1 MATLRDLGLEPRA
14 TGAAPTLRD
23 MGVLPRQ
30 AVDVMP
36 LEDQASANSMGQLRR
51 GFTSGLLGSD
61 ANAMAAD
68 ESSLRAQGRAAEAD
82 ALRSRI
88 AATQQRA
95 ATFAPK
101 EQDVTQLNWEPGRI
115 LDYGLGAV
123 GQGTASML
131 EPAGAAAGLGAASQV
146 LGAIPTAPT
155 RLLSGALRLAAPAA
169 AGYLNFRQAKGEFYN
184 DAAEDPAAMAG
195 KTPEEINA
203 AANKSGVIAGAFDT
217 ILPGL
222 AAERMVGRQG
232 LKALAKAPTA
242 LKIGADLAGEGATEV
257 MQGEVKRHFLGDL
270 NPLRDTSKDTADRWN
285 DLAGGILGAG
295 PISTASHLM
304 ANGHKRLDVE
314 DDPNNDVSGKA
325 KPDAEPKTGGSFTD
339 VLKRGAQERKDRRA
353 ADDES
358 GANAWRNELSAS
370 EIEGDDYVKATQ
382 NQHAALVKEL
392 ESRVSK
398 GEAGAQEH
406 LDAMRAQDPN
416 DPMFPVDSEPRMA
429 ARDFL
434 IGDGTDDAHAEKLL
448 KAYQGRKLNTQMGY
462 NDIGRKVAAYELGG
476 KAGAGEAIKPNDP
489 ARAEAIAK
497 YREMGQRARLT
508 ADVMVKALPEAKKKF
523 GKVAAALGQE
533 LAHFAG
539 QDYEKPTTGDVARV
553 LRMGASMVSLY
564 GGEKAHEM
572 VIQAGR
578 AAGIEGTK
586 LFKTMNASVS
596 VAREDAGAYQK
607 AQTVSREAAAEQL
620 VKTLPPAVELKLRKD
635 GVDLTDPDAR
645 EHLLSMVEDSF
656 DGTGMSE
663 EAMTKTLG
671 KEAVDALREVIGQPI
686 APRRRVAPTE
696 EQSSARDTPDT
707 KAPVESDENTGEGGL
722 DEDGFEQ
729 NAAAKNVEKAPGSK
743 IYYSRGKTG
752 TKVKADGLAHPFTK
766 DNKNELPWLSRA
778 DDRLTVDGDKPGEPT
793 GANTLEDMHAKA
805 YADLGGG
812 YKKIVTSTK
821 RPADGKVV
829 TENIAPNEIA
839 PDGKSPSHLGVGSYR
854 VRTVSA
860 KEVMDTHGVSADKR
874 VELLREYAGKM
885 RGGKVA
891 LSKDDPTI
899 QQLSTLER
907 RIAKLEKSTPKELV
921 KGVGPKG
928 ATTAENPKRAEIDAL
943 KGQHAEAV
951 AKLAAK
957 VGVEPKDGMTVAD
970 IANGYFGDHFM
981 VVAEQMAEK
990 DHLRMDLSDVT
1001 KMVRRGND
1009 DLDYSQQFESAGT
1022 MGKVQADMNLIR
1034 FESDKATTKEGVGV
1048 AVAKNGIAVIR
1059 AADLVKWVRDNRIE
1073 FNKRETVTE
1082 KSTAIDFRN
1091 DLMEGIGAL
1100 AAGGYLH
1107 SMPFMLNAVGER
1119 ESFEQGFPPSL
1130 KLETTTQRKLDN
1142 KREKVRKDV
1151 KARLEAGL
1159 PGTAEADTVVDQDAV
1174 AREQAVEPKFDR
1186 NTDADELIDEGRK
1199 RERPTSVVKDSR
1211 DFGPVPPS
1219 DDLEVTSSEQYW
1231 DAPGAPASEAAVPT
1245 NPTADE
1251 RRFMGPQPQNKE
1263 RRRFPVAPETVDNH
1277 DGQSSH
1283 VPSDFEP
1290 RKQKQGAVP
1299 TDRTELA
1306 MRNAVQDAALDK
1318 VDTLTPTNAMHRG
1331 ARLAESIWGGFRDD
1345 PRGSFLRLQRLVNAL
1360 SAPTFSDSGPVGGK
1374 HYAAAAAPLLTP
1386 SNIAKL
1392 VASAKDPNKAKSM
1405 LEGMRDKTAKAIATA
1420 EFEISAGDKLKLAK
1434 LLMGQPDASITKAR
1448 AYLEGAKPIVSKT
1461 EPVAKKP
1468 GAVTLTGKSP
1478 YLAKDQA
1485 KADTATKFIGRGSGA
1500 SSTAQYAKDFGEK
1513 ANSGTY
1519 TAADRVF
1526 VSAEGNRD
1534 GRVNPD
1540 RAELDKAVAA
1550 GATFIT
1556 DDAANRKRPYNVG
1569 ERQIEKYLTEK
1580 GYAET
1585 KPGEWTKAESTAGR
1599 KLNAQTKPMQQL
1611 TASTVQTVAQT
1622 RSLMRL
1628 LGFKAAPAQFADV
1641 AEKLLTDPSQDPAA
1655 FIKQSAQALSHLLIR
1670 RDNVKAAMKG
1680 VAWAQERQRLIA
1692 KLTAEGMGRIAAQEQ
1707 AFQTLV
1713 GEVLAEELKARTTA
1727 EHMSSSTI
1735 FGAAKSFVSSFK
1747 KMTASNE
1754 FTEVVRNELNKLIE
1768 QANNPERLK
1777 EGFAKVTFQAAVD
1790 SDPQAA
1796 AVLAHMATSPKIA
1809 LTGSIVLSATGSV
1822 YRNAANMLHDL
1833 DFVVKGTHA
1842 AMLTHLDK
1850 AFPNSVQVNGFT
1862 GSAGTVYTHIVP
1874 PPGAKVVGMTYKA
1887 GKATYTI
1894 ERDGVTTGRAWY
1906 EGDSER
1912 KEGERATTVDFFVD
1926 SNQDAAQIVPFTTGG
1941 KTHNVRVTSAG
1952 SIFEKKMEMARPK
1965 DMLDY
1970 TRYVP
1975 EAGRKLN
1982 AQTTPAGVQA
1992 AESTPD
1998 QTAIDEARA
2007 YVTKVLG
2014 PKVKVEFLKVF
2025 DAAGEWIDAEN
2036 LMKLSLASGPG
2047 LLSVAQHEA
2056 MHALWGQLIK
2066 NHPDAA
2072 AKLSHVLSS
2081 PDVRARLEAIL
2092 HDEPEAL
2099 KQLSDP
2105 EERVAYA
2112 YQFWAAGMLDVDKP
2126 ATTLFAKMRKFL
2138 RKVFGYVRD
2147 SETALDIM
2155 TAFHDGKLAEPS
2167 AAGRAI
2173 EKIMARETWNED
2185 VKRKFDGIIQHLH
2198 SSTMVSGEVLRS
2210 SESETAQRLA
2220 DMMFSNPGRAVDG
2233 ENPEGYLNARTRV
2246 VRQYTN
2252 FLYKAVKNLSPRDM
2266 ESAVNFLQNPDAKLE
2281 DIHYAPVREA
2291 VKDIRALTK
2300 RYYNY
2305 ATRDAGMNLEYL
2317 GDNHFPRVWDVAQ
2330 LVEKRDQF
2338 IAMVMQPKYAK
2349 TMQAALKIANNDSTR
2364 PQQSLQDIAALM
2376 HEELVRK
2383 NGVDEKGMEAER
2395 DDNDVLSPFFASQK
2409 ERSFKWLDAEDVKPF
2424 LEKDLIGAMSRYLHQ
2439 GIRAAEYT
2447 RRFGN
2452 GGMKLRAMVANKGEM
2467 FLREDD
2473 EGRMVEDRTGGSIY
2487 HELVAAAK
2495 EKKIE
2500 GVEAEKWV
2508 ARRMEDIKNSV
2519 AAHEGSL
2526 GSASITPM
2534 VRKFSSAAMAYQNLR
2549 LLPFSLFAAFADP
2562 LSLAAR
2568 GPGVKA
2574 GFDAFTQGLKDVW
2587 ARWKDAASD
2596 MPAERQRSVWDDM
2609 AETAGVVDSHM
2620 FLEQIGKAHTSE
2632 FMTDFA
2638 RKSNRA
2644 LFMANGLTA
2653 WDRSM
2658 RVTATKYA
2666 ALFLQD
2672 HKGLPDKNSARWLKE
2687 LGLEPQDIPL
2697 DANGKLIFDR
2707 NVLAAS
2713 RLKEGMSDEA
2723 KSKVLADAT
2732 QEIEKVHYA
2741 ITRWV
2746 EGAVLT
2752 PNAAQRPT
2760 WGSDPRWA
2768 VLFHL
2773 KQFTYS
2779 FQDTV
2784 LRRAFAEASQGN
2796 MNPIGALAA
2805 SVPTMM
2811 VSDILKGFV
2820 MGGGSLPPYMKTW
2833 GLGDHLMHGVSRA
2846 GLGGVG
2852 QFGID
2857 ALRDPVSLAG
2867 PTVEQFTK
2875 VVFNPGEL
2883 GKNLVDAIPGARF
2896 LGPVKDLGK
2905 AID

>member
-1 MATLRDLGLEPRA
+1 MATLRDLGLEPHMA
-14 TGAAPTLRD
+14 GAAPTLRD
-23 MGVLPRQ
+23 MGVMPRQ
-30 AVDVMP
+30 AIDVMP
-36 LEDQASANSMGQLRR
+36 LEDQASATSMGQLRR
-51 GFTSGLLGSD
+51 GFTSGQLGGD

-155 RLLSGALRLAAPAA
+155 RLLGGALRLAAPAA

-203 AANKSGVIAGAFDT
+203 AANKSGAIAGAFDT

-232 LKALAKAPTA
+232 LKALAKAPTS

-257 MQGEVKRHFLGDL
+257 LQGEVKRHFLGDL
-270 NPLRDTSKDTADRWN
+270 NPLRDTSKDSTERWN

-295 PISTASHLM
+295 PISAASHVM
-304 ANGHKRLDVE
+304 ANGHKRLGVE

-339 VLKRGAQERKDRRA
+339 VLKRGAQERKDKRA

-370 EIEGDDYVKATQ
+370 EIEGDDYVAATQ

-434 IGDGTDDAHAEKLL
+434 IGDGSDDAHTDKLL

-462 NDIGRKVAAYELGG
+462 NEVGRKVAADELGG
-476 KAGAGEAIKPNDP
+476 KVGAGEAIKPNDP
-489 ARAEAIAK
+489 ARAEAITK

-508 ADVMVKALPEAKKKF
+508 ADVMAKALPEAKKKF

-564 GGEKAHEM
+564 GGEKAHDM
-572 VIQAGR
+572 VVQAGR

-586 LFKTMNASVS
+586 LFKTLNASVS
-596 VAREDAGAYQK
+596 VAREDIGAFQK
-607 AQTVSREAAAEQL
+607 AQTVSREAAADQL

-635 GVDLTDPDAR
+635 GVDLTDPDHR

-656 DGTGMSE
+656 DGVGMSE
-663 EAMTKTLG
+663 EAMVKTLG
-671 KEAVDALREVIGQPI
+671 KEAVDALREVVGQPI
-686 APRRRVAPTE
+686 EPRRQVAGPAE
-696 EQSSARDTPDT
+696 EQSDAADTPDT
-707 KAPVESDENTGEGGL
+707 KAPRESDENTGDGGL

-729 NAAAKNVEKAPGSK
+729 NAATKNVEKAPGSK

-766 DNKNELPWLSRA
+766 DDKNELPWLSRA
-778 DDRLTVDGDKPGEPT
+778 DDRLTAAGDKPGEPT

-805 YADLGGG
+805 FADLGGS
-812 YKKIVTSTK
+812 YKKIVTSTT
-821 RPADGKVV
+821 RPADGKTV
-829 TENIAPNEIA
+829 TENFAPNEIA
-839 PDGKSPSHLGVGSYR
+839 PDGKSPSHLGVGSHR

-907 RIAKLEKSTPKELV
+907 RIAKLEKDTPKELV
-921 KGVGPKG
+921 KGVGPKDAPPDTGGPADLSTLEGRQAAATTARTRREFLGPWNAG
-928 ATTAENPKRAEIDAL
+928 AATAENPKRAEIDAL
-943 KGQHAEAV
+943 KGARAEAV

-957 VGVEPKDGMTVAD
+957 LGVEPKEGMTVAD
-970 IANGYFGDHFM
+970 IANSYFGDHFM

-1034 FESDKATTKEGVGV
+1034 FESDKTKMKDGVGV

-1100 AAGGYLH
+1100 AAGGY
-1107 SMPFMLNAVGER
+1107 MPGMPYMLNAVGER
-1119 ESFEQGFPPSL
+1119 ESFEKGFPPSL
-1130 KLETTTQRKLDN
+1130 KLETTTQKKLDN

-1174 AREQAVEPKFDR
+1174 AREQAVEPKSDR
-1186 NTDADELIDEGRK
+1186 NTDADELIDEGRERK
-1199 RERPTSVVKDSR
+1199 RPKIDPEETAFAPRLMPEGGQPDLPGITPAEFPTGER
-1211 DFGPVPPS
+1211 F
-1219 DDLEVTSSEQYW
+1219 W
-1231 DAPGAPASEAAVPT
+1231 DAPSAPASEAAVPT
-1245 NPTADE
+1245 NPAVDE
-1251 RRFMGPQPQNKE
+1251 RKFTGPQPQSKD

-1299 TDRTELA
+1299 TDRTDLA
-1306 MRNAVQDAALDK
+1306 MRNAIQDAALDK
-1318 VDTLTPTNAMHRG
+1318 VDTLTPTNAMRK
-1331 ARLAESIWGGFRDD
+1331 APSMANSILGMFDSFDGMFKGKHVKSDVPAD
-1345 PRGSFLRLQRLVNAL
+1345 PRGGFLRLQRLVKAL
-1360 SAPTFSDSGPVGGK
+1360 TAEAFPKDGEPAGGPQ
-1374 HYAAAAAPLLTP
+1374 YAAPLAHILTP
-1386 SNIAKL
+1386 KNIETLVGLAKNKD
-1392 VASAKDPNKAKSM
+1392 SARAT
-1405 LEGMRDKTAKAIATA
+1405 LEGMRDKTAKAVATA

-1434 LLMGQPDASITKAR
+1434 LLMGQPDATIAKAR

-1461 EPVAKKP
+1461 EPAAKP
-1468 GAVTLTGKSP
+1468 AP
-1478 YLAKDQA
+1478 
-1485 KADTATKFIGRGSGA
+1485 
-1500 SSTAQYAKDFGEK
+1500 
-1513 ANSGTY
+1513 
-1519 TAADRVF
+1519 AAAPV
-1526 VSAEGNRD
+1526 
-1534 GRVNPD
+1534 
-1540 RAELDKAVAA
+1540 
-1550 GATFIT
+1550 
-1556 DDAANRKRPYNVG
+1556 
-1569 ERQIEKYLTEK
+1569 
-1580 GYAET
+1580 
-1585 KPGEWTKAESTAGR
+1585 R

-1611 TASTVQTVAQT
+1611 TASTVQAVAQT

-1670 RDNVKAAMKG
+1670 RDNVKQAMKG

-1692 KLTAEGMGRIAAQEQ
+1692 KLTAEGVGRIAAQEQ

-1727 EHMSSSTI
+1727 ERMSSATI

-1747 KMTASNE
+1747 KMTATNE

-1777 EGFAKVTFQAAVD
+1777 EGFAKVTFQEAVD
-1790 SDPQAA
+1790 GDPQAA
-1796 AVLAHMATSPKIA
+1796 AVLAHMAANPNAI
-1809 LTGSIVLSATGSV
+1809 LTGSIVLSLSGSV
-1822 YRNAANMLHDL
+1822 YRNAKNMLHDL

-1842 AMLTHLDK
+1842 AMLAHLDK

-1862 GSAGTVYTHIVP
+1862 SSAGTVYTHIVP
-1874 PPGAKVVGMTYKA
+1874 PPGAKVVGMTYKG

-1965 DMLDY
+1965 DMLDF

-1992 AESTPD
+1992 AESMPD

-2014 PKVKVEFLKVF
+2014 PKVKVEFLKTF

-2036 LMKLSLASGPG
+2036 LMKLSLTSGPG
-2047 LLSVAQHEA
+2047 LLTVAHHES

-2072 AKLSHVLSS
+2072 AKLAHVMSS
-2081 PDVRARLEAIL
+2081 PDIRARLEGML
-2092 HDEPEAL
+2092 HGEPEAL
-2099 KQLSDP
+2099 KALSDP

-2126 ATTLFAKMRKFL
+2126 AATLFAKLRKFL
-2138 RKVFGYVRD
+2138 RMVFGTVRD

-2155 TAFHDGKLAEPS
+2155 TAFHEGKLAEPS

-2266 ESAVNFLQNPDAKLE
+2266 ESAVNFLQNPDTKLE

-2300 RYYNY
+2300 RYYGY

-2349 TMQAALKIANNDSTR
+2349 TMQAALKIANNDSAR

-2383 NGVDEKGMEAER
+2383 NGVDEKGLEGER

-2452 GGMKLRAMVANKGEM
+2452 GGMKLRAMVADKGEM
-2467 FLREDD
+2467 FLE
-2473 EGRMVEDRTGGSIY
+2473 ENEQGAMVENRSGGKIY

-2833 GLGDHLMHGVSRA
+2833 GLGDHLAQGFNRA

>member
-1 MATLRDLGLEPRA
+1 MATLRDLGLEPHA
-14 TGAAPTLRD
+14 AGAAPTLRD
-23 MGVLPRQ
+23 MGVAPRQ

-51 GFTSGLLGSD
+51 GFTSGQFGAD

-101 EQDVTQLNWEPGRI
+101 EQDVTQLGWEPGRI

-131 EPAGAAAGLGAASQV
+131 EPAGVAVGLGAASQV

-155 RLLSGALRLAAPAA
+155 RLLGGALRLAAPAA

-203 AANKSGVIAGAFDT
+203 AANKSGAIAGAFDT

-232 LKALAKAPTA
+232 LKALAKAPTS

-257 MQGEVKRHFLGDL
+257 LQGEVKRHFLGDL
-270 NPLRDTSKDTADRWN
+270 NPLRDTSKDSTERWN

-295 PISTASHLM
+295 PISAASHVM
-304 ANGHKRLDVE
+304 ANGHKRLGVE

-339 VLKRGAQERKDRRA
+339 VLKRGAQERKDKRA

-370 EIEGDDYVKATQ
+370 EIEGDDYVAATQ

-434 IGDGTDDAHAEKLL
+434 IGDGSDDTHAEKLL

-462 NDIGRKVAAYELGG
+462 NEVGRKVAADELGG
-476 KAGAGEAIKPNDP
+476 KVGAGEAIKPNDP
-489 ARAEAIAK
+489 ARADAIAK
-497 YREMGQRARLT
+497 YRELGQRARL
-508 ADVMVKALPEAKKKF
+508 ASDVMAKALPEAKKKF

-533 LAHFAG
+533 MAHFAAD
-539 QDYEKPTTGDVARV
+539 DYQKPTAGDTARV

-564 GGEKAHEM
+564 GGEKAHDM
-572 VIQAGR
+572 VVQAGR

-586 LFKTMNASVS
+586 LFKTLNASVS
-596 VAREDAGAYQK
+596 VAREDVGAFQK
-607 AQTVSREAAAEQL
+607 AQTVSREAAAQQL
-620 VKTLPPAVELKLRKD
+620 ARTLPPAVELKLRKD
-635 GVDLTDPDAR
+635 GVDLTDPDHR

-663 EAMTKTLG
+663 EAMTRTLG
-671 KEAVDALREVIGQPI
+671 KEAVDALREVVGQPI
-686 APRRRVAPTE
+686 EPRRRAAMAE
-696 EQSSARDTPDT
+696 EQSSASDTPDT
-707 KAPVESDENTGEGGL
+707 KAPRESDDNTGEGGL

-729 NAAAKNVEKAPGSK
+729 DAAAKNVEKAPGSK

-766 DNKNELPWLSRA
+766 DDKNELPWLSRA
-778 DDRLTVDGDKPGEPT
+778 DDRLTVAGDKPGEPT

-805 YADLGGG
+805 FADLGGS

-821 RPADGKVV
+821 RPADGKTV
-829 TENIAPNEIA
+829 TENLAPNEIA
-839 PDGKSPSHLGVGSYR
+839 PDGKSPSYLGVGSHR
-854 VRTVSA
+854 IRTVSA

-874 VELLREYAGKM
+874 VELMREYAGKM

-907 RIAKLEKSTPKELV
+907 RIAKLEKDTPKELV

-928 ATTAENPKRAEIDAL
+928 AVTAENPKRAEIDAL
-943 KGQHAEAV
+943 KGAHAEAI

-957 VGVEPKDGMTVAD
+957 LGVEPKDGMTVAD
-970 IANGYFGDHFM
+970 IANSYFGDHFM

-1034 FESDKATTKEGVGV
+1034 FESDKTKMKDGVGV
-1048 AVAKNGIAVIR
+1048 AVAKNGIAAVR
-1059 AADLVKWVRDNRIE
+1059 ASDLVKWVRDNRIE
-1073 FNKRETVTE
+1073 FDKRETVTE

-1100 AAGGYLH
+1100 AAGGF
-1107 SMPFMLNAVGER
+1107 MPGMPYMLNAVGER
-1119 ESFEQGFPPSL
+1119 ESFEKGFPPSL
-1130 KLETTTQRKLDN
+1130 KLETTTQKKLDN

-1159 PGTAEADTVVDQDAV
+1159 PGSAESDTVVDQDAV
-1174 AREQAVEPKFDR
+1174 AREQAIEPKSDR
-1186 NTDADELIDEGRK
+1186 NTDADELIDEGQK
-1199 RERPTSVVKDSR
+1199 AKPTAEKPKWPARPEELLT
-1211 DFGPVPPS
+1211 P
-1219 DDLEVTSSEQYW
+1219 EQSAQFW
-1231 DAPGAPASEAAVPT
+1231 DAPRVE
-1245 NPTADE
+1245 TADE
-1251 RRFMGPQPQNKE
+1251 L
-1263 RRRFPVAPETVDNH
+1263 RRRSLGAKDKDGRPVRVANYPIAPETVDNH

-1283 VPSDFEP
+1283 VPSEFEP

-1299 TDRTELA
+1299 TDRTDLM

-1318 VDTLTPTNAMHRG
+1318 VDTLTPTNAMRKG
-1331 ARLAESIWGGFRDD
+1331 ARLAEAIWGGFRDD

-1360 SAPTFSDSGPVGGK
+1360 SAPTFSDDGPVGGK

-1392 VASAKDPNKAKSM
+1392 VASAKDSNKAKSM

-1420 EFEISAGDKLKLAK
+1420 EFEISAGDKLKLAR
-1434 LLMGQPDASITKAR
+1434 LLMGQPDASIVKAR
-1448 AYLEGAKPIVSKT
+1448 AYLEGAKPTVSKT
-1461 EPVAKKP
+1461 EPAVKKP

-1485 KADTATKFIGRGSGA
+1485 KADTATKFIGRGSEA

-1540 RAELDKAVAA
+1540 RTELDKAVAA

-1556 DDAANRKRPYNVG
+1556 DDAANRGRSYNVG

-1585 KPGEWTKAESTAGR
+1585 KPGEWTKAESTTGR

-1611 TASTVQTVAQT
+1611 TASTVQAVAQT

-1641 AEKLLTDPSQDPAA
+1641 AEKLLTDPGQDPAA

-1670 RDNVKAAMKG
+1670 RDNVKQAMKG

-1713 GEVLAEELKARTTA
+1713 GEVLAEQLKARTTA

-1747 KMTASNE
+1747 KMTATNE

-1790 SDPQAA
+1790 GDPQAA
-1796 AVLAHMATSPKIA
+1796 AVLAHMAANPNAI
-1809 LTGSIVLSATGSV
+1809 LTGSIVLSTTGSV

-1833 DFVVKGTHA
+1833 DFVFNGTHA
-1842 AMLTHLDK
+1842 EAAAHLEK
-1850 AFPNSVQVNGFT
+1850 AFPGSTVVNGFQ
-1862 GSAGTVYTHIVP
+1862 GDGYKVDTHIVP
-1874 PPGAKVVGMTYKA
+1874 PVGATLTGVSYKN
-1887 GKATYTI
+1887 GKASYTV
-1894 ERDGVTTGRAWY
+1894 ERDGQVVGRQWHDAAG
-1906 EGDSER
+1906 EH
-1912 KEGERATTVDFFVD
+1912 KEGIGATIVDFFTGED
-1926 SNQDAAQIVPFTTGG
+1926 RKAMQTIPFTTGG
-1941 KTHNVRVTSAG
+1941 KQYNVRALSAG
-1952 SIFEKKMEMARPK
+1952 DVFDKKLAMARPK
-1965 DMLDY
+1965 DMLDF

-2036 LMKLSLASGPG
+2036 LMKLSLTSGPG
-2047 LLSVAQHEA
+2047 LLTVAHHES

-2072 AKLSHVLSS
+2072 AKLAHVMSS
-2081 PDVRARLEAIL
+2081 PDIRARLEGML
-2092 HDEPEAL
+2092 HGEPEAL
-2099 KQLSDP
+2099 KALSDP

-2126 ATTLFAKMRKFL
+2126 AATLFAKLRKFL
-2138 RKVFGYVRD
+2138 RMVFGTVRD

-2155 TAFHDGKLAEPS
+2155 TAFHEGKLAEPS

-2266 ESAVNFLQNPDAKLE
+2266 ESAVNFLQNPDTKLE

-2300 RYYNY
+2300 RYYGY

-2349 TMQAALKIANNDSTR
+2349 TMQAALKIANNDSAR

-2383 NGVDEKGMEAER
+2383 NGVDEKGLEGER

-2452 GGMKLRAMVANKGEM
+2452 GGMKLRAMVADKGEM
-2467 FLREDD
+2467 FLE
-2473 EGRMVEDRTGGSIY
+2473 ENEQGAMVENRSGGKIY

>member
-1 MATLRDLGLEPRA
+1 MATLRDLGLEPRT

-23 MGVLPRQ
+23 MGVVPRQ

-36 LEDQASANSMGQLRR
+36 LEDQASAASMGQLRR
-51 GFTSGLLGSD
+51 GFNSGLLGAD

-155 RLLSGALRLAAPAA
+155 RLLGGALRLAAPAA

-203 AANKSGVIAGAFDT
+203 AANKSGAIAGAFDT

-232 LKALAKAPTA
+232 LKALAKAPTS

-257 MQGEVKRHFLGDL
+257 LQGEVKRHFLGDL
-270 NPLRDTSKDTADRWN
+270 NPLRDTSKDSTERWN

-295 PISTASHLM
+295 PISAASHVM
-304 ANGHKRLDVE
+304 ANGHKRLGVE

-339 VLKRGAQERKDRRA
+339 VLKRGAQERKDKRA

-370 EIEGDDYVKATQ
+370 EIEGDDYVAATQ

-434 IGDGTDDAHAEKLL
+434 IGDGSDDAHTDKLL

-462 NDIGRKVAAYELGG
+462 NEVGRKVAADELGG
-476 KAGAGEAIKPNDP
+476 KVGAGEAIKPNDP
-489 ARAEAIAK
+489 ARAEAITK

-508 ADVMVKALPEAKKKF
+508 ADVMAKALPEAKKKF

-564 GGEKAHEM
+564 GGEKAHDM
-572 VIQAGR
+572 VVQAGR

-586 LFKTMNASVS
+586 LFKTLNASVS
-596 VAREDAGAYQK
+596 VAREDIGAFQK
-607 AQTVSREAAAEQL
+607 AQTVSREAAADQL

-635 GVDLTDPDAR
+635 GVDLTDPDHR

-671 KEAVDALREVIGQPI
+671 KEAVDALREVVGQPI
-686 APRRRVAPTE
+686 EPRRRVAPTE
-696 EQSSARDTPDT
+696 EQSNADDTPDT
-707 KAPVESDENTGEGGL
+707 KAPVESDESTGESGL

-729 NAAAKNVEKAPGSK
+729 DAAAKNVEKAPGSK

-839 PDGKSPSHLGVGSYR
+839 PDGKSPSHLGVGSHR
-854 VRTVSA
+854 IRTVSA

-907 RIAKLEKSTPKELV
+907 RIAKLEKDTPKELV
-921 KGVGPKG
+921 KGVGAKG
-928 ATTAENPKRAEIDAL
+928 AVTAENPKRAEIDAL
-943 KGQHAEAV
+943 KGAHAEAI

-1034 FESDKATTKEGVGV
+1034 FESDKTKMKDGVGV
-1048 AVAKNGIAVIR
+1048 AVAKNGVAVIR

-1100 AAGGYLH
+1100 AAGGF
-1107 SMPFMLNAVGER
+1107 MPGMPYMLNAVGER
-1119 ESFEQGFPPSL
+1119 ESFEKGFPPSL
-1130 KLETTTQRKLDN
+1130 KLETTTQKKLDN
-1142 KREKVRKDV
+1142 KREKVRKGV

-1159 PGTAEADTVVDQDAV
+1159 PGSAESDTVVDQDAV
-1174 AREQAVEPKFDR
+1174 AREQAVEPKSDR
-1186 NTDADELIDEGRK
+1186 NTDADELIDEGRERK
-1199 RERPTSVVKDSR
+1199 RTTTVMKDSR
-1211 DFGPVPPS
+1211 DSGPVQPS
-1219 DDLEVTSSEQYW
+1219 DDLEVTPSERYW
-1231 DAPGAPASEAAVPT
+1231 DAPSAPASEAAVPT

-1251 RRFMGPQPQNKE
+1251 RKFTGPQPQNKD
-1263 RRRFPVAPETVDNH
+1263 RRRFPIAPETVDNH

-1299 TDRTELA
+1299 TDRTDLM

-1318 VDTLTPTNAMHRG
+1318 VDTLTPTNAMRKG
-1331 ARLAESIWGGFRDD
+1331 ARLAEAIWGGFRDD

-1360 SAPTFSDSGPVGGK
+1360 SAPTFSDVGPVGGK

-1434 LLMGQPDASITKAR
+1434 LLMGQPDASIAKAR

-1461 EPVAKKP
+1461 EPAAKP
-1468 GAVTLTGKSP
+1468 AP
-1478 YLAKDQA
+1478 
-1485 KADTATKFIGRGSGA
+1485 
-1500 SSTAQYAKDFGEK
+1500 
-1513 ANSGTY
+1513 
-1519 TAADRVF
+1519 AA
-1526 VSAEGNRD
+1526 
-1534 GRVNPD
+1534 
-1540 RAELDKAVAA
+1540 AA
-1550 GATFIT
+1550 A
-1556 DDAANRKRPYNVG
+1556 PV
-1569 ERQIEKYLTEK
+1569 
-1580 GYAET
+1580 
-1585 KPGEWTKAESTAGR
+1585 R

-1611 TASTVQTVAQT
+1611 TASTVQAVAQT

-1641 AEKLLTDPSQDPAA
+1641 AEKLLTDPGQDPAA

-1670 RDNVKAAMKG
+1670 RDNVKQAMKG

-1727 EHMSSSTI
+1727 ERMSSATI

-1747 KMTASNE
+1747 KMTATNE

-1790 SDPQAA
+1790 GDPQAA

-1822 YRNAANMLHDL
+1822 YRNAKNMLHDL
-1833 DFVVKGTHA
+1833 DFVFNGKHA
-1842 AMLTHLDK
+1842 EAAAHLEK
-1850 AFPNSVQVNGFT
+1850 AFPGSTVVNGFQ
-1862 GSAGTVYTHIVP
+1862 GAGYQVDTHIVP
-1874 PPGAKVVGMTYKA
+1874 PAGATLTGVSYKN
-1887 GKATYTI
+1887 GKASYTV
-1894 ERDGVTTGRAWY
+1894 ERDGQVIGRQWHDAAG
-1906 EGDSER
+1906 EH
-1912 KEGERATTVDFFVD
+1912 KEGVGATIVDFFTGGERE
-1926 SNQDAAQIVPFTTGG
+1926 AAQTIPFTVDG
-1941 KTHNVRVTSAG
+1941 KQHNIRAVSAA
-1952 SIFEKKMEMARPK
+1952 SIFETKFQMGREK
-1965 DMLDY
+1965 DLLDY

-2014 PKVKVEFLKVF
+2014 PKVKVEFLKTF

-2036 LMKLSLASGPG
+2036 LMKLSLTSGPG
-2047 LLSVAQHEA
+2047 LLTVAHHES

-2072 AKLSHVLSS
+2072 AKLSHVMSS
-2081 PDVRARLEAIL
+2081 PDIRARLEGML
-2092 HDEPEAL
+2092 HGEPEAL
-2099 KQLSDP
+2099 KALSDP

-2126 ATTLFAKMRKFL
+2126 AATLFAKLRKFL
-2138 RKVFGYVRD
+2138 RMVFGMVRD

-2155 TAFHDGKLAEPS
+2155 TAFHEGKLAEPS

-2185 VKRKFDGIIQHLH
+2185 VKRKFDGVLQHLH
-2198 SSTMVSGEVLRS
+2198 SSTMVSSEVLRS

-2252 FLYKAVKNLSPRDM
+2252 FLYKAVKSLSPRDM
-2266 ESAVNFLQNPDAKLE
+2266 EAAVNFLQNPDTKLE

-2291 VKDIRALTK
+2291 VKDIRVLTK
-2300 RYYNY
+2300 RYYGY

-2349 TMQAALKIANNDSTR
+2349 TMQAALKIANNDSAR

-2383 NGVDEKGMEAER
+2383 NGVDEKGLEGER

-2452 GGMKLRAMVANKGEM
+2452 GGMKLRAMVADKGEM
-2467 FLREDD
+2467 FLE
-2473 EGRMVEDRTGGSIY
+2473 ENEQGAMVENRSGGKIY